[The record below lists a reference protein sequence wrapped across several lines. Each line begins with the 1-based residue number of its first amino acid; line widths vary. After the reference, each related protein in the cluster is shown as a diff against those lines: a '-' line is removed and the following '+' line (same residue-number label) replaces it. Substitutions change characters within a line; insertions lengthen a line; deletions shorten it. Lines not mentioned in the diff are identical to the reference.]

1 MKKANK
7 LSGVKK
13 TTQKGSATK
22 TSSSTKP
29 KRREAQG
36 QGELTR
42 VVEQLALSAERL
54 AQAADRLTEAIS
66 RNSATG
72 ERKDAALGTSGESIT
87 DLTASEEELAE
98 PPVGLTASHE
108 NAETADSTKDG

>member
-42 VVEQLALSAERL
+42 VVAQLALSAERL

>member
-7 LSGVKK
+7 RSGVEK

-29 KRREAQG
+29 KRRKAQG

-42 VVEQLALSAERL
+42 VVARLALSAERL
-54 AQAADRLTEAIS
+54 AQAADRLTEATR
-66 RNSATG
+66 RNSPTG
-72 ERKDAALGTSGESIT
+72 KRKDAALGTSGESIT
-87 DLTASEEELAE
+87 DLTAPEEELAE
-98 PPVGLTASHE
+98 PVGLTASQE
-108 NAETADSTKDG
+108 NAETADNTEDG